1 MATGKVAAV
10 ALSAAANTSVYT
22 VPTGKVFTGKIN
34 FCNRNAAVAKVRLAY
49 STSVAPLAGEWLEYD
64 CPLSAIGSTGNVLE
78 RNGECLGA
86 GESVWA
92 YSDTA
97 NVDVVV
103 QGYEE

>member
-22 VPTGKVFTGKIN
+22 VPVGKVFTGKIN
-34 FCNRNAAVAKVRLAY
+34 VCNRNATVAKVRIAY
-49 STSVAPLAGEWLEYD
+49 STSVAPLSGEYVEYD
-64 CPLSAIGSTGNVLE
+64 VPLTPTGTVGNVIE
-78 RNGECLGA
+78 RSGECLGS

-92 YSDTA
+92 YSDTS